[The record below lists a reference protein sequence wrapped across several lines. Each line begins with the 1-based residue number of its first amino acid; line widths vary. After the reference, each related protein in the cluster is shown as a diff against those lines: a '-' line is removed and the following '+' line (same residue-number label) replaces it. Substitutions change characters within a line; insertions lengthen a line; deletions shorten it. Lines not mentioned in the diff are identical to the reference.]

1 MPRLP
6 AGPALDALYNNR
18 DLVPDHAQIFARWA
32 ADSARARAQLPCV
45 LDIAYGDGPAEAL
58 DVFLPESC
66 PDRAAAGAA
75 AADASGAPVLFF
87 IHGGWWRAFD
97 KADHSFI
104 APAYTGD
111 GALVVVPNY
120 ALCPT
125 VGIADIALQMARAL
139 AWTWRHAADHG
150 GDPRRI
156 VVSGH
161 SAGGH
166 LAAML
171 LCADWPTIAPDLPA
185 GMVRAALSVSGVF
198 DLDPIRRVSFLQP
211 DLKLTSADV
220 QRLSPA
226 RFPAPGGRLYAV
238 AGAMESS
245 EFLRHNRLIRRRW
258 GADRV
263 PVCEALPG
271 HNHFTVID
279 QLAEPGS
286 RLHGLTSSLLRSPIT
301 D

>member
-6 AGPALDALYNNR
+6 AGRALDAMYNNR
-18 DLVPDHAQIFARWA
+18 ELVPEHAEIFARWA
-32 ADSARARAQLPCV
+32 ADSARVRARLPCV
-45 LDIAYGDGPAEAL
+45 LDIAYGDGPAETL
-58 DVFLPESC
+58 DLFLPS
-66 PDRAAAGAA
+66 PDCS
-75 AADASGAPVLFF
+75 DASGAPVLFF

-104 APAYTGD
+104 APAYTEQGS
-111 GALVVVPNY
+111 LVVVPNY

-139 AWTWRHAADHG
+139 AWTWRHAAEHG
-150 GDPRRI
+150 GDPRRL
-156 VVSGH
+156 VVAGH

-171 LCADWPTIAPDLPA
+171 LCAEWPIVGPDLPR
-185 GMVRAALSVSGVF
+185 GLVRTALSVSGVF
-198 DLDPIRRVSFLQP
+198 DLEPIRHVSFLQP
-211 DLKLTSADV
+211 DLKLTPADV

-238 AGAMESS
+238 AGAQESS

-263 PVCEALPG
+263 PICAALTG
-271 HNHFTVID
+271 RNHFTVID

-286 RLHGLTSSLLRSPIT
+286 KLHRLTSDLLKRSIT